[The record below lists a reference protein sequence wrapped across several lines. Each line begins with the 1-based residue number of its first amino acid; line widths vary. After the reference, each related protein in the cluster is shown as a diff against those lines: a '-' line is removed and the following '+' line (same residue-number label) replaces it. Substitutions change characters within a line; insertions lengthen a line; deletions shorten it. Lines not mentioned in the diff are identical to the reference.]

1 MPARFA
7 DIVPALRLR
16 DITAG
21 YGGRAVLDGLSL
33 AIKAGEAY
41 ALLGPNGAGK
51 STAARVACGL
61 MSPRSGT
68 VETNGDSIGLAPQDT
83 ALFTAL
89 SIRENLHA
97 MAQLGGVPRSG
108 RAVAVHRA
116 LTLADCVARADDR
129 IEALSGGWRRRAN
142 LAAALVCAP
151 ALLVLD
157 EPTEGVDARTRAVLA
172 RGVRLALEQGAGC
185 LVISHDA
192 AFVAAVA
199 DRIGILDHGR
209 LVAEGAVGD
218 LLDRSFGSSRRL
230 SARFPIAAS
239 DHLRQR
245 LAEAGLTASTDET
258 VWTRIG
264 ADVEELAATLWEPVQ
279 MNGGEISVRCPD
291 LDDLLADLTGRVG

>member
-7 DIVPALRLR
+7 DTVPALRLR

-21 YGGRAVLDGLSL
+21 YGDRAVIDGLSL
-33 AIKAGEAY
+33 TVQAGEAY

-61 MSPRSGT
+61 MPPRSGT
-68 VETNGDSIGLAPQDT
+68 VETNGDRIGLAPQDT
-83 ALFTAL
+83 ALFTGL

-97 MAQLGGVPRSG
+97 LAQLGGVLRSG
-108 RAVAVHRA
+108 RAIAVDRA

-172 RGVRLALEQGAGC
+172 RGVRSALERGAGC
-185 LVISHDA
+185 LMISHDA
-192 AFVAAVA
+192 AFVAVVA
-199 DRIGILDHGR
+199 DRVGILDHGR
-209 LVAEGAVGD
+209 LVAEGTVDD
-218 LLDRSFGSSRRL
+218 LLRRSFRSSRRL

-239 DHLRQR
+239 AEVGQR
-245 LAEAGLTASTDET
+245 LAEAGLKPSADQT

-264 ADVEELAATLWEPVQ
+264 ADVDALAATLWEHVQ
-279 MNGGEISVRCPD
+279 MNGGEISVRRPD